1 MLLRI
6 AEARDDRRLRNRTCA
21 ASFAFVPNRTGDGC
35 STLHPF
41 SRTGGSVLVTQVLAF
56 AAVTGWAVAPRTAIP
71 LLRAALVLYA
81 FGIMP

>member
-1 MLLRI
+1 LRSKLRFR
-6 AEARDDRRLRNRTCA
+6 AESNGGRVQHAAPVFENRG
-21 ASFAFVPNRTGDGC
+21 F
-35 STLHPF
+35 
-41 SRTGGSVLVTQVLAF
+41 VLVAQVLAF

>member
-1 MLLRI
+1 VQH
-6 AEARDDRRLRNRTCA
+6 AAPVFENRG
-21 ASFAFVPNRTGDGC
+21 F
-35 STLHPF
+35 
-41 SRTGGSVLVTQVLAF
+41 VLVAQVLAF

>member
-1 MLLRI
+1 M
-6 AEARDDRRLRNRTCA
+6 
-21 ASFAFVPNRTGDGC
+21 
-35 STLHPF
+35 
-41 SRTGGSVLVTQVLAF
+41 LVTQVLAF